1 MMGDG
6 AVRLRSRGDF
16 AQRRGGRSTRGSDG
30 EWARWEC
37 ALQAGRRLAAL
48 GGKRFLN
55 ENRHVWSGVNR
66 RDAPLAW
73 LKGFC
78 GKAALKRTR
87 RLAYKREELCV
98 FRQGSSLVG
107 RSAFPTFPRR
117 GVLLGRKRR
126 HFGAFVLRGA
136 RQSDMIDASDEH
148 RGKNEGGFIEWNF
161 F

>member
-1 MMGDG
+1 MGRLIVKRGSG
-6 AVRLRSRGDF
+6 ASFARLRGF
-16 AQRRGGRSTRGSDG
+16 CGMTAFRRK
-30 EWARWEC
+30 C
-37 ALQAGRRLAAL
+37 AAVMRKQEPFGKAGRAGRGLAAL

-55 ENRHVWSGVNR
+55 ESRYVWSGVNR

-98 FRQGSSLVG
+98 FRQGNSLVG
-107 RSAFPTFPRR
+107 RSAFPVFPRR

-126 HFGAFVLRGA
+126 HFGADVLRGA
-136 RQSDMIDASDEH
+136 RQSDMIEALSLIH
-148 RGKNEGGFIEWNF
+148 I
-161 F
+161 